1 MKKQNIIQEKSFKF
15 AIEIINLYKV
25 LKAKQEYDLARQI
38 LRSGTSI
45 GANIEESIAA
55 QSKKDFLSKVSI
67 ALKEARETNYW
78 LKLLGE
84 SKLLPT
90 QFFFLKNDSIEL
102 ITIMS
107 SIVKTVKEQLK
118 IK

>member
-1 MKKQNIIQEKSFKF
+1 MKKQNVIQEKSFKF
-15 AIEIINLYKV
+15 AIEIIKLYKV
-25 LKAKQEYDLARQI
+25 LKSQHEYDLARQV

-67 ALKEARETNYW
+67 SLKEARETNYW
-78 LKLLGE
+78 LRLLDVSE
-84 SKLLPT
+84 LLPIE
-90 QFFFLKNDSIEL
+90 FSFLKNNSLEL

-107 SIVKTVKEQLK
+107 SIVKTLKEQLK
-118 IK
+118 M